1 MKQHKFPAK
10 QSGVSF
16 ITILALLGLL
26 AFSLN
31 FIVRIAGMHWD
42 DRILVSIL
50 DDLPEALNK
59 DSSVKDVQ
67 KLIGNRLDM
76 NRMRGI
82 STKELVITKQ
92 KGQIKLV
99 WPYERRENVMSSIDI
114 VLTFNH
120 EYSY

>member
-16 ITILALLGLL
+16 ITVLALLGLL

-42 DRILVSIL
+42 DRILESIL
-50 DDLPEALNK
+50 DDLPEVLNK

-67 KLIGNRLDM
+67 KLINNRLNM
-76 NRMRGI
+76 NRLRGI
-82 STKELVITKQ
+82 PTTELVITKQ
-92 KGQIKLV
+92 KGQLKLV
-99 WPYERRENVMSSIDI
+99 WLYERRENVMSNIDI